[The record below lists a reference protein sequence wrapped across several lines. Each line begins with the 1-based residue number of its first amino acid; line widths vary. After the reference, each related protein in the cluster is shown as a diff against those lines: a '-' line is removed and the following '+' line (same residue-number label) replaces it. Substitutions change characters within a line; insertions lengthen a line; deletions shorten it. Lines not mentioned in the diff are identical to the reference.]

1 MQVMQKMQIQSLGQE
16 DPLEEDMATD
26 SSILNWKIPW
36 TESLVG
42 YRPLG
47 SKSLTWLSE
56 WICMRVHTH
65 THTQEP
71 EMQVDSLHVY
81 NNLQHIDMRN

>member
-1 MQVMQKMQIQSLGQE
+1 MQVMQKMQIQSLDQE

-36 TESLVG
+36 TESLVD

-47 SKSLTWLSE
+47 SKSLT
-56 WICMRVHTH
+56 
-65 THTQEP
+65 
-71 EMQVDSLHVY
+71 
-81 NNLQHIDMRN
+81 